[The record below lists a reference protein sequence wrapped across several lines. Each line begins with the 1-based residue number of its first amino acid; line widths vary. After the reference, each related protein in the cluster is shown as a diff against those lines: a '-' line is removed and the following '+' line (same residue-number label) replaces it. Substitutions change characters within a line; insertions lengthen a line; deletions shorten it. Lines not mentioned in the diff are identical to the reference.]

1 MLATHR
7 IKMPCNCNFRV
18 VRNSIVIARHVS
30 ASAVAGGVRPASHWG
45 EATSTCSAYASK
57 RTLTATQ
64 QGLGGKFLGWICGSQ
79 PVGDNAVRSQED
91 PAVHYDWR
99 RELSP
104 IAQALA
110 RPRHAKFRR
119 QRLAVEQPPA
129 HGVPGVQDTGRR
141 GPFGVLRSRIHRPPD
156 AVSPAIAA
164 YEPSPRPSHLVTPE
178 LHHLRSHLRL

>member
-1 MLATHR
+1 
-7 IKMPCNCNFRV
+7 MPRHSNFRV

-64 QGLGGKFLGWICGSQ
+64 QALGGKFLGWICGSQ

-99 RELSP
+99 RELWP

-110 RPRHAKFRR
+110 SPRDAKFRR
-119 QRLAVEQPPA
+119 QRRAVEQPPA
-129 HGVPGVQDTGRR
+129 HCFPGGQDTWRR
-141 GPFGVLRSRIHRPPD
+141 GTVGGT
-156 AVSPAIAA
+156 PAR
-164 YEPSPRPSHLVTPE
+164 YHP
-178 LHHLRSHLRL
+178 